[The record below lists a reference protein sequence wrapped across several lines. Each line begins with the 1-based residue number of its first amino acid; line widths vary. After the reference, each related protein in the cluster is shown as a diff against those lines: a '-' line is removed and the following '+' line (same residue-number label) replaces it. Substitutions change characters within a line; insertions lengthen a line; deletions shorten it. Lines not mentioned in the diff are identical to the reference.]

1 MTPLHAIIARRIR
14 AEGPMTV
21 AEYMALCLSHPE
33 HGYYITRDPLGRG
46 GDFTTA
52 PEISQMFGEMLGLWL
67 AQAWMDRGA
76 PAPFVLAELGPGRG
90 TLMADALRAAS
101 RVAGFTEAADLWLVE
116 TSPALRRKQWEALG
130 AHQPRWADDVDGLPE
145 GPLYLLA
152 NEFFDA
158 LPVRQFTVGGG
169 VLRERMVGLGDGDAL
184 AFGLSPPLS
193 PDELPEGAQEGAV
206 YETCPQGRAIAER
219 IGARLA
225 ARGGV
230 ALAVDYGHAVS
241 DRNARAGGDTLQAV
255 KGHAH
260 ADVLAEPGAA
270 DLTAHVDF
278 LALSKAAESGGARA
292 WGLRGQG
299 ALLDWL
305 GIRVRAAM
313 LAKKQ
318 PDRAA
323 EIRAALDRLTE
334 PGAMG
339 TLFKALALSGDDIP
353 PPGFAEELGA

>member
-1 MTPLHAIIARRIR
+1 MTPLHGIIARRIR
-14 AEGPMTV
+14 AEGPMPV

-67 AQAWMDRGA
+67 AQAWMDRGS

-90 TLMADALRAAS
+90 TLMADALRAAA
-101 RVAGFTEAADLWLVE
+101 RVPGFVQAADLWLVE

-130 AHQPRWADDVDGLPE
+130 AHQPRWADDVAGLPE
-145 GPLYLLA
+145 GPLFLLA

-158 LPVRQFTVGGG
+158 LPIRQFVVADGA
-169 VLRERMVGLGDGDAL
+169 LCERMVGLSGDAGGDGL
-184 AFGLSPPLS
+184 AFGLSPPVSSGDL
-193 PDELPEGAQEGAV
+193 PDGAEEGAT
-206 YETCPQGRAIAER
+206 YETCPQGRSIAEAV
-219 IGARLA
+219 GVRLA
-225 ARGGV
+225 AQGGV
-230 ALAVDYGHAVS
+230 ALAVDYGHA
-241 DRNARAGGDTLQAV
+241 APRASGDTLQAV
-255 KGHAH
+255 QGHAH
-260 ADVLAEPGAA
+260 ADALDAPGEA

-278 LALSKAAESGGARA
+278 LALARAAERGGATA
-292 WGLRGQG
+292 WGVRGQG

-313 LAKKQ
+313 LAKAQ
-318 PDRAA
+318 PDRAD
-323 EIRAALDRLTE
+323 EITAALDRLTE
-334 PGAMG
+334 PRAMG

-353 PPGFAEELGA
+353 PPGFADELGA

>member
-1 MTPLHAIIARRIR
+1 MTPLHGIIARRIR
-14 AEGPMTV
+14 AEGPISV

-67 AQAWMDRGA
+67 AQAWMDRGS
-76 PAPFVLAELGPGRG
+76 PASFVLAELGPGRG

-101 RVAGFTEAADLWLVE
+101 RVPGFVEAADLWLVE

-158 LPVRQFTVGGG
+158 LPVRQFTVEGG
-169 VLRERMVGLGDGDAL
+169 VLRERMVGLEGEAL
-184 AFGLSPPLS
+184 TFGLSPPLS
-193 PDELPEGAQEGAV
+193 SGEMPDRAEEGAI
-206 YETCPQGRAIAER
+206 YESCPQGRAIAAQ
-219 IGARLA
+219 IGERLA
-225 ARGGV
+225 AQGGV
-230 ALAVDYGHAVS
+230 ALAVDYGHATP
-241 DRNARAGGDTLQAV
+241 RASGDTVQAV
-255 KGHAH
+255 RGHAYTG
-260 ADVLAEPGAA
+260 VLADPGEA

-278 LALSKAAESGGARA
+278 LALSKSAERGGATA
-292 WGLRGQG
+292 WGVRGQG

-305 GIRVRAAM
+305 GIRVRAAI

-318 PDRAA
+318 PDRAD
-323 EIRAALDRLTE
+323 EIQTALDRLTD